1 MNADVAIAA
10 GLRGKRIV
18 VTGGTGFIG
27 GRLVEQ
33 LVNEYAMRPVVLMR
47 SLLRGGGLKRIGAA
61 VEVANAAITDRVAV
75 SAALKGCN
83 VVFHCAYDWVDRA
96 ANLQGVRNLI
106 EACLSN
112 GAR

>member
-1 MNADVAIAA
+1 M
-10 GLRGKRIV
+10 
-18 VTGGTGFIG
+18 
-27 GRLVEQ
+27 
-33 LVNEYAMRPVVLMR
+33 
-47 SLLRGGGLKRIGAA
+47 GAA
-61 VEVANAAITDRVAV
+61 VELANAAITDQAAV

-112 GAR
+112 GTRLVHVSTFAIYEPFPDQRLTEDAPAKGGGSAYSVNKLEIDTEIIGAVRSRGLMR